1 MYFDSNKEY
10 PLRHEA
16 RLDGGTEPGYAFT
29 DFSEKLELEKIFKS
43 LNWLYSLLDTGR
55 GGYYLYNLNIN
66 DLSVRVHIYIKRI
79 TFGGREKRHKEK
91 RAQFS
96 AGLDRA
102 GYNAKDKELC
112 LMLGIY
118 KRGKDWKPVICAW
131 DINDWGYN
139 IGRAF
144 NCFINV
150 EYIAQAY
157 KADDLVESRSAAN
170 QIVYSFTA
178 DKFYK
183 YLEEKKNIRVYA
195 SGLENDQN
203 NRPFVSDLFSSNIG
217 SETVPNYMD
226 LFQCIIDILKS
237 DKFGGSACVREI
249 ESETAY
255 RLKLSEN
262 ARIKIHNQ
270 IESSRTELGYQLAW
284 ARTYLKLAGL
294 IYSPERSFWALT
306 SEGWQTQ
313 NIDRIDIIT
322 KAKGK
327 DAQEEFE
334 QDDQKIEA
342 ENGIEVENT
351 DFTASEISYPFDAS
365 KVDIRTR
372 TMSLDLI
379 LKRLDHEEID
389 VNTGF
394 QRKSGLWDNGKQS
407 RLIES
412 ILIRFPLPAFY
423 FDGSNDDMWLVV
435 DGLQRITALNKY
447 VNKEEFGLTGLEFLT
462 EYTGKKF
469 SQLPG
474 FLKRRIEEFEI
485 TAYIIA
491 AGTPA
496 DLKYNL
502 FKRINTGGL
511 TLSDQEIRNAL
522 NQGTAST
529 FIRELSLLPS
539 FRLATDY
546 SVSDDRMLDQEF
558 VTRFLAF
565 YMLDFDQY
573 YPSTMD
579 MYLNKVMS
587 KLAEYQ
593 YDEEFKDKYL
603 LMVKNKFDRSMQV
616 ARTIFGINAFRKIY
630 RRDSRRNPINKA
642 LFDSWS
648 VTLSKLSLSEQSTLI
663 DRKEILLDKFIHL
676 MNTNEDFENAVSS
689 STGDMTRIKRRFA
702 EISEIVQSTL
712 DKL

>member
-1 MYFDSNKEY
+1 MYSDHNKEY
-10 PLRHEA
+10 QPRHEA
-16 RLDGGTEPGYAFT
+16 KLDGGTEPGQTFT
-29 DFSEKLELEKIFKS
+29 DFSEQKELEEIFKG
-43 LNWLYSLLDTGR
+43 LDWKYVLLHRGR
-55 GGYYLYNLNIN
+55 GGYYLYNLQIN
-66 DLSVRVHIYIKRI
+66 NQFVRVHIYLKKI
-79 TFGGREKRHKEK
+79 TFGGREKRPKEK
-91 RAQFS
+91 RTQFS
-96 AGLDRA
+96 AGMDRA
-102 GYNAKDKELC
+102 GYNAKDEELC

-118 KRGKDWKPVICAW
+118 KRNKDWKPVMCAW

-144 NCFINV
+144 NCFVNV
-150 EYIAQAY
+150 DNIAKAYIV
-157 KADDLVESRSAAN
+157 DRLVESRSAAN
-170 QIVYSFTA
+170 QIVYSFTP

-183 YLEEKKNIRVYA
+183 YLDEKKNISVYITGTGNMHK
-195 SGLENDQN
+195 STPIT
-203 NRPFVSDLFSSNIG
+203 RDLFSSNIG
-217 SETVPNYMD
+217 IETVPNYID
-226 LFQCIIDILKS
+226 LFQCIINILKL
-237 DKFGGSACVREI
+237 DKYGGNASVREI
-249 ESETAY
+249 ENEAAES
-255 RLKLSEN
+255 LKLSEN
-262 ARIKIHNQ
+262 ARIRIHNLK
-270 IESSRTELGYQLAW
+270 EGTRTELGYQLAW

-313 NIDRIDIIT
+313 SIDRVEIIT

-327 DAQEEFE
+327 NAQEEFE
-334 QDDQKIEA
+334 QDNQKIES
-342 ENGIEVENT
+342 ENGVEVENT
-351 DFTASEISYPFDAS
+351 DSIASEISYPFDAS

-394 QRKSGLWDNGKQS
+394 QRKAGLWDDGKQS

-435 DGLQRITALNKY
+435 DGLQRITALNRY

-462 EYTGKKF
+462 EYTGKRF

-496 DLKYNL
+496 DLKYNV

-522 NQGTAST
+522 NQGST
-529 FIRELSLLPS
+529 SYFIRELSLLPS

-565 YMLDFDQY
+565 YMLDFDQDY
-573 YPSTMD
+573 TSNMD

-587 KLAEYQ
+587 KLSEYK
-593 YDEEFKDKYL
+593 YDGNVKDENL
-603 LMVKNKFDRSMQV
+603 LKVKSNFDRGMQT
-616 ARTIFGINAFRKIY
+616 ARAIFGTYAFRKRY
-630 RRDSRRNPINKA
+630 DRKSKRNPINKA

-648 VTLSKLSLSEQSTLI
+648 VTLSKLSFTEQTILI
-663 DRKEILLDKFIHL
+663 ERKEILLDKFINL
-676 MNTNEDFENAVSS
+676 MNTNEDFENAISS
-689 STGDMTRIKRRFA
+689 STGDKTRIKRRFT
-702 EISEIVQSTL
+702 EISKIVQLTL
-712 DKL
+712 DQL